1 MKKIAQGTRI
11 ESTKTLRAPGALLL
25 ALEGRAPF
33 EFGAMLAAWPLL
45 RMAPQGDGHA
55 VLVFPGLAAPDFTTQ
70 PLRNYLRGR
79 GYETYGWDQGF
90 NFGPREGVLAQC
102 VERFRALRA
111 QSGRKVSLI
120 GWSLGG
126 IYAREIAK
134 MFAQDV
140 RCVIT
145 LGTPFSG
152 NPKANNAWR
161 LYEFASGHKLDKPE
175 QFAHM
180 RVAPRVPTTSIFSRS
195 DGVVAWQ
202 CSFQKESPLAENIEV
217 VTSHMGMGLHPS
229 ALFAVADRLAQAEG
243 KWKRF
248 ELGGW
253 RTWFYR
259 DTSQLA
265 DPCV

>member
-1 MKKIAQGTRI
+1 M
-11 ESTKTLRAPGALLL
+11 ESTKALRAPGPLLL
-25 ALEGRAPF
+25 ALESRAPW

-55 VLVFPGLAAPDFTTQ
+55 VLVFPGLGAPDFTTR

-79 GYETYGWDQGF
+79 GYDAYGWDQGF

-134 MFAQDV
+134 MFAKDV

-152 NPKANNAWR
+152 DPKANNAWR
-161 LYEFASGHKLDKPE
+161 LYELASGHKVDDPE
-175 QFAHM
+175 KFAHM
-180 RVAPRVPTTSIFSRS
+180 REAPRVPTTSIFSRS

-202 CSFQKESPLAENIEV
+202 CSFQKESRLAENIEV
-217 VTSHMGMGLHPS
+217 VTSHVGMGLHPS

-243 KWKRF
+243 KWQRF
-248 ELGGW
+248 ERGGW
-253 RTWFYR
+253 RAWFYR

-265 DPCV
+265 DPFI